1 MRNGGFTDIIMSQF
15 GENEERQFLKI
26 HIIEGDVEE
35 NKWKE
40 FGP

>member
-15 GENEERQFLKI
+15 KENDKRQFLKI
-26 HIIEGDVEE
+26 DIIEGDVGE

-40 FGP
+40 FEP